1 MKLLVVLILLEASSV
16 FSSISEGDRCAKL
29 SNAFSLITQLKV
41 ESCAIDMEQQIHAA
55 LNSTSAI
62 EIPTTNTDREPK
74 HVSCVEDDLMGT
86 VAQFAMFKDD
96 NEPVNNVPD
105 RQRLEMKVHPAVKL
119 DLIAEENTT
128 YAYDW
133 WYKLE
138 SDLKLASNSRF
149 FHIFQL
155 KPSGRY
161 ALLTLTLTLREGL
174 HLRLIQPDSS
184 TDVCKDNCTLLSWP
198 EVQEGQWTNVRVEA
212 SYRNDTT
219 GYVTVT
225 LRRINGEPIT
235 KVISDVVTY
244 GTSTVRP
251 KWGIYRILSDDFNDV
266 DTIKF
271 QNVQIWKKL

>member
-1 MKLLVVLILLEASSV
+1 
-16 FSSISEGDRCAKL
+16 
-29 SNAFSLITQLKV
+29 
-41 ESCAIDMEQQIHAA
+41 MEQQIHAA

-198 EVQEGQWTNVRVEA
+198 EVQGW
-212 SYRNDTT
+212 Y
-219 GYVTVT
+219 
-225 LRRINGEPIT
+225 
-235 KVISDVVTY
+235 
-244 GTSTVRP
+244 
-251 KWGIYRILSDDFNDV
+251 F
-266 DTIKF
+266 
-271 QNVQIWKKL
+271 